1 MKSPGASPA
10 PTPRSQAISA
20 GGAGEAAVAY
30 ELAIR
35 GWAVCLPAFGHSSPF
50 DLVAV
55 KKGVTRL
62 IQVKTATCEARGKCP
77 GTWSFTMRKGRSGK
91 NITKCYNPGDFD
103 VAILFV
109 SQLREFFIL
118 PFNVVS
124 GITSLQVREG
134 GRGRYWKYRDRWDL
148 VG

>member
-10 PTPRSQAISA
+10 PPTPRSQAISA

-35 GWAVCLPAFGHSSPF
+35 GWAVCLPAYGHAVPF

-55 KKGVTRL
+55 REGVTRL
-62 IQVKTATCEARGKCP
+62 VQVKSAMCERRP
-77 GTWSFTMRKGRSGK
+77 GTWSFTMRKGKAGK
-91 NITKCYNPGDFD
+91 NITKCYKSGDFD

-118 PFNVVS
+118 PFSVVS
-124 GITSLQVREG
+124 AITSLQVRAG

-148 VG
+148 MG

>member
-1 MKSPGASPA
+1 MKSLPSSPA
-10 PTPRSQAISA
+10 PTPCSQSIIA
-20 GGAGEAAVAY
+20 GGAGEAAVTY

-35 GWAVCLPAFGHSSPF
+35 GWTVCLPAFDHSSPF

-55 KKGVTRL
+55 KEGVTRL
-62 IQVKTATCEARGKCP
+62 VQVKTAMCESRGRGP
-77 GTWSFTMRKGRSGK
+77 GTWSFTMRKGRPGK
-91 NITKCYNPGDFD
+91 NITKCYESGDFD

-109 SQLREFFIL
+109 SQLCEFFIL
-118 PFNVVS
+118 PFDAVS
-124 GITSLQVREG
+124 GITSLQVRS

>member
-1 MKSPGASPA
+1 M
-10 PTPRSQAISA
+10 T
-20 GGAGEAAVAY
+20 Y

-35 GWAVCLPAFGHSSPF
+35 GWTVCLPAFDHSSPF

-55 KKGVTRL
+55 REGVTRL
-62 IQVKTATCEARGKCP
+62 VQVKSAMCEVTP
-77 GTWSFTMRKGRSGK
+77 GTWSFTMRKGRAGK
-91 NITKCYNPGDFD
+91 NITKCYNLGDFD

-109 SQLREFFIL
+109 AQLREFFIL
-118 PFNVVS
+118 PFSVIS
-124 GITSLQVREG
+124 AITSLRVRT